1 MMKSKRSTIK
11 SGDWRDGLKIRGFGD
26 VSQKEKL
33 IQRLSRLLHF
43 DERLKTN
50 TVLFGITCKDESLTI
65 RPETYS
71 GKETRL
77 FLISYID
84 FNKHAY
90 CARFISACLSKVKKS

>member
-50 TVLFGITCKDESLTI
+50 TVLFGITCKDESFKI

-71 GKETRL
+71 GKEMM
-77 FLISYID
+77 ISYID

-90 CARFISACLSKVKKS
+90 CARFVSACLSKVKKS